1 MPQEFLILSAS
12 IEEALNKKLKNFFKN
27 PFIMI
32 IKNNSKKNE
41 QENKLTV
48 SNLIFLAISK
58 LTIEELE
65 LIKTAKEKNGR
76 IRTEELIKITSTK
89 LSKKLKILFKEL
101 EELGSLRLITPTF
114 EEEKRVELTEIGEL
128 IAAEVLRE

>member
-1 MPQEFLILSAS
+1 MLLKLSAS

-27 PFIMI
+27 PFIMT

-65 LIKTAKEKNGR
+65 LIKTVRTKNGK
-76 IRTEELIKITSTK
+76 IRTEELIRITSTK
-89 LSKKLKILFKEL
+89 LSKNQELLFKNL
-101 EELGSLRLITPTF
+101 EELGELRLITPTF
-114 EEEKRVELTEIGEL
+114 EEEKRVELTELGEL
-128 IAAEVLRE
+128 IASEVLREV